1 MSEQYD
7 FGGWA
12 TRINIKCADGRTIR
26 DGAFKDD
33 DGKVVPIVFQHI
45 HDDPRNVLGHGLL
58 EYRPGEGVYVHGKFN
73 DTENGQTAK
82 SLVNHGDIKSLSIY
96 ANKLKQQAGNVMH
109 GCIREVSLVLAG
121 ANDGAFI
128 DFPIITHSEDGEDEV
143 DEMVACMNEAVVIEH
158 AAEDK
163 PADENGESPEKKENK
178 EMADNNEKTLGD
190 IWDSM
195 NEDQKNLTY
204 FMVGKAVE
212 DSKEDK
218 SDNKGE
224 ETVSHNI
231 FENDTPETFLS
242 HADMEQ
248 IFRDGKKMG
257 SLKAAVEHHLE
268 SGVLAHASD
277 DQGNYLLDDDGNK
290 VRYGMANIDY
300 LFPDAKMLGEPE
312 VYKRDTGWVGTV
324 MNGVHHTPFSRI
336 KTMAI
341 DITMDEARALGY
353 MKGNRKKEEIFSVMK
368 RVTSPQT
375 IYKKAKLDRDDI
387 IDITDFNVVAFQKK
401 EMREM
406 LDEEVARAI
415 LMGDGRLADSEDKIH
430 ETNVRPIYNDDTMY
444 TVKIGVVAAADATD
458 DEKAKAFRKA
468 VIKNRKQ
475 YRGSG
480 NITMFCSEDM
490 LADLLLEEDGM
501 GRPMYRTETEL
512 ATALRVK
519 RIVTVP
525 LMENLTLNVA
535 SADHAVLAIMVDL
548 NDYAV
553 GADKGGAVN
562 MFEDFDIDYN
572 QEKYLLETRISGALR
587 KLKSAMTFFAT
598 TEEIASL

>member
-1 MSEQYD
+1 M
-7 FGGWA
+7 
-12 TRINIKCADGRTIR
+12 
-26 DGAFKDD
+26 
-33 DGKVVPIVFQHI
+33 
-45 HDDPRNVLGHGLL
+45 
-58 EYRPGEGVYVHGKFN
+58 
-73 DTENGQTAK
+73 
-82 SLVNHGDIKSLSIY
+82 
-96 ANKLKQQAGNVMH
+96 
-109 GCIREVSLVLAG
+109 
-121 ANDGAFI
+121 
-128 DFPIITHSEDGEDEV
+128 
-143 DEMVACMNEAVVIEH
+143 
-158 AAEDK
+158 
-163 PADENGESPEKKENK
+163 
-178 EMADNNEKTLGD
+178 
-190 IWDSM
+190 
-195 NEDQKNLTY
+195 
-204 FMVGKAVE
+204 
-212 DSKEDK
+212 
-218 SDNKGE
+218 
-224 ETVSHNI
+224 
-231 FENDTPETFLS
+231 
-242 HADMEQ
+242 
-248 IFRDGKKMG
+248 
-257 SLKAAVEHHLE
+257 
-268 SGVLAHASD
+268 LAHASD

-387 IDITDFNVVAFQKK
+387 IDITDFNVVAFQKR

-430 ETNVRPIYNDDTMY
+430 ETNVRPIYNDDPMY

-535 SADHAVLAIMVDL
+535 SADHSVLAIMVDL

-587 KLKSAMTFFAT
+587 KLKSGMTFFAT

>member
-1 MSEQYD
+1 MSKQYD

-33 DGKVVPIVFQHI
+33 DGKEVPIVFQHI
-45 HDDPRNVLGHGLL
+45 HNDPKNVLGHGLL
-58 EYRPGEGVYVHGKFN
+58 EYRPGEGVYVYGEFN

-82 SLVNHGDIKSLSIY
+82 TLVEHGDIKSLSIY
-96 ANKLKQQAGNVMH
+96 ANQLKQQAGNVMH

-121 ANDGAFI
+121 ANEGAFI
-128 DFPIITHSEDGEDEV
+128 DFPIIEHSENGDEDI
-143 DEMVACMNEAVVIEH
+143 DEMVACMNEPVDLVH
-158 AAEDK
+158 AADDK
-163 PADENGESPEKKENK
+163 QADENGEGAENK
-178 EMADNNEKTLGD
+178 ETKEMAENSEMTVQE
-190 IWDSM
+190 IWDGM
-195 NEDQKNLTY
+195 TEEQKQLCY
-204 FMVGKAVE
+204 FMVGEATSVE
-212 DSKEDK
+212 HSDDK
-218 SDNKGE
+218 GD
-224 ETVSHNI
+224 ETVSHNV
-231 FENDTPETFLS
+231 FENDNPATALS

-257 SLKAAVEHHLE
+257 SLRAAVEHHLE

-277 DQGNYLLDDDGNK
+277 DQGNYLLDDEGNK

-368 RVTSPQT
+368 RTTSPQT

-430 ETNVRPIYNDDTMY
+430 ETNVRPIYNDDPMY

-480 NITMFCSEDM
+480 NLTMFCSEDM

-525 LMENLTLNVA
+525 LMENLTLPVA
-535 SADHAVLAIMVDL
+535 NADHAVLAIMVDL

-572 QEKYLLETRISGALR
+572 QEKYLLEARISGALR